1 MTLTMDDDVTTADEP
16 PADDARAGA
25 DDAHDAE
32 AAEGPP
38 DRTRFLIP
46 LAIVAV
52 LGLLGTL
59 VFGFL
64 WNSERSEDAAEASMR
79 NVASDFLLA
88 LFEFDGS
95 TIDADFDDI
104 MSYATGDFEQQ
115 ADLQFNDEETR
126 RALREYQ
133 AASRAEIRD
142 VFVQSFDGDRG
153 RVFAV
158 VDQTIAN
165 NQNPQPRS
173 DQLRVEVTMHKVDG
187 EWKVAALDVL
197 SAPVAEAAVDAGII
211 PSTPTTPTTTPAG

>member
-1 MTLTMDDDVTTADEP
+1 MTTTMDANDDTT
-16 PADDARAGA
+16 ADDARSSE
-25 DDAHDAE
+25 DEDQRSE
-32 AAEGPP
+32 ATK
-38 DRTRFLIP
+38 DSRTL
-46 LAIVAV
+46 LLV
-52 LGLLGTL
+52 LGVIALVGVIGTL

-64 WNSERSEDAAEASMR
+64 WNSERSDDAAQDSMK

-104 MSYATGDFEQQ
+104 MSYATGDFEEQ
-115 ADLQFNDEETR
+115 ADTVFNDEETR
-126 RALREYQ
+126 RALREFQ

-142 VFVQSFDGDRG
+142 IFVQSFDGDKG

-173 DQLRVEVTMHKVDG
+173 DQLRIEVSMRKEGGD
-187 EWKVAALDVL
+187 WKIAAIDVL
-197 SAPVAEAAVDAGII
+197 SAPVGEQSIDAGII
-211 PSTPTTPTTTPAG
+211 PGTDTSTTTSPPTTAPGG